1 MELLTRL
8 EAASRRQ
15 TPPAMLNGLNA
26 RLRSRAAPGI
36 HDAGSKPRH

>member
-1 MELLTRL
+1 
-8 EAASRRQ
+8 
-15 TPPAMLNGLNA
+15 MLNGLNA